1 MGVYNGGKYIA
12 EQIDS
17 IANQTHKNWRLIIS
31 DDGSTD
37 NTQYFIDRHTKDWED
52 GQIEVRQGP
61 KQGFCQNFLSMA
73 CDSGIEADY
82 YAFADQDDVWLPEKL
97 EAAVTHIEE
106 TARHVEPY
114 LYCGRTSL
122 VRDNLKVYGQSP
134 LFVYPRTFR
143 NALIQ
148 SIAGGNTMV
157 FNKAAKELI
166 EKAGPVP
173 AVSHDWW
180 LYQLITG
187 AGGRVH
193 YDENSYILYRQ
204 HEDALIGGNNSIKD
218 RLERVTMVFR
228 GQFRAWS
235 DQNIEALNQARH
247 CLNQN
252 AKEILDLFVRLRD
265 AKFSHRFRMLEVCG
279 LYRQTWRGTISLLLA
294 AALKKI

>member
-1 MGVYNGGKYIA
+1 MGAYNGAKYIG
-12 EQIDS
+12 EQLQS
-17 IANQTHKNWRLIIS
+17 IANQTHPNWRLIVS

-37 NTQYFIDRHTKDWED
+37 GTRAHIDRHTDGWQD
-52 GQIEVRQGP
+52 GQVEVRQGP
-61 KQGFCQNFLSMA
+61 KKGFCQNFLSMA
-73 CDSGIEADY
+73 CDPTIEADY
-82 YAFADQDDVWLPEKL
+82 YAFSDQDDVWLPEKL
-97 EAAVTHIEE
+97 EVAIAHIEKK
-106 TARHVEPY
+106 ARPVEPY
-114 LYCGRTSL
+114 LYCGRTTY
-122 VRDNLKVYGQSP
+122 VKENLKPYAQSP
-134 LFVYPRTFR
+134 HFVYPRSFR

-157 FNKAAKELI
+157 FNGAAKELI

-187 AGGRVH
+187 AGGRVY
-193 YDENSYILYRQ
+193 YDPDSYILYRQ

-252 AKEILDLFVRLRD
+252 AEEILDLFIRLRD
-265 AKFSHRFRMLEVCG
+265 STFSRRFRMLEVCG

>member
-1 MGVYNGGKYIA
+1 MGAYNGAKYIG
-12 EQIDS
+12 EQLQS
-17 IANQTHKNWRLIIS
+17 IANQTHPNWRLIIS

-37 NTQYFIDRHTKDWED
+37 DTHTHIERHTNGWND
-52 GQIEVRQGP
+52 GRVEVRQGP
-61 KQGFCQNFLSMA
+61 KKGFCQNFLSMA
-73 CDSGIEADY
+73 CDPSIEADY
-82 YAFADQDDVWLPEKL
+82 YAFSDQDDVWLPEKL
-97 EAAVTHIEE
+97 EVAIAHIEKK
-106 TARHVEPY
+106 ARPVEPY
-114 LYCGRTSL
+114 LYCGRTTY
-122 VRDNLKVYGQSP
+122 VKENLKPYAQSP
-134 LFVYPRTFR
+134 HFVYPRSFR

-157 FNKAAKELI
+157 FNGAAKELI

-187 AGGRVH
+187 AGGRVY
-193 YDENSYILYRQ
+193 YDSDSYILYRQ

-235 DQNIEALNQARH
+235 EQNIEALNQARH

-252 AKEILDLFVRLRD
+252 AEEILDLFIRLRD
-265 AKFSHRFRMLEVCG
+265 STFSRRFRMLEVCG